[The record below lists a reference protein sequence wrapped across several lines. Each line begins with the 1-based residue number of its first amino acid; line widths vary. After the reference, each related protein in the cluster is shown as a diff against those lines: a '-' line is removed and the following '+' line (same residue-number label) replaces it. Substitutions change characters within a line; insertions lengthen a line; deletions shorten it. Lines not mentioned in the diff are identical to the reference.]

1 MKGGDIM
8 MNLSAVAKILGVTKR
23 TIWNWKEKGMP
34 CEQIGKVW
42 KVESVEAV
50 KQWLKEQK
58 GE

>member
-1 MKGGDIM
+1 MI
-8 MNLSAVAKILGVTKR
+8 NLSVAAKELGISKR

-42 KVESVEAV
+42 KVESLDQI
-50 KQWLKEQK
+50 KQWLAEQRK